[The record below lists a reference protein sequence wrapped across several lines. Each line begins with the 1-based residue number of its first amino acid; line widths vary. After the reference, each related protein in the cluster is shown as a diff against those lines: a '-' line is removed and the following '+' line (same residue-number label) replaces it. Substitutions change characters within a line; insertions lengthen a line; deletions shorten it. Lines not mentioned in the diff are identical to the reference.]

1 MKNVITNRIIT
12 ALLFFSFLISAD
24 TNGEKINSGYII
36 VDGKVMMYVNV
47 WGHVN
52 KPGLIQVSSNVTLT
66 EILSLAGGPKTGAK
80 LDRIELF
87 RNGSDL
93 NEDKKYIIDL
103 EDFLSTGSRDTF
115 VDVRPNDTYYIP
127 QSTGSVLFE
136 NIGALNTLM
145 GLLNLYLNISSQ
157 ISD

>member
-115 VDVRPNDTYYIP
+115 VDVR
-127 QSTGSVLFE
+127 
-136 NIGALNTLM
+136 
-145 GLLNLYLNISSQ
+145 
-157 ISD
+157 